1 MAQAGPQVYQQGSTL
16 LSTELLTILASF
28 SALALAVA
36 ALFVT
41 LSTRRDT
48 AAAANYVASQNKRS
62 LSLKKMA
69 EVEATLSELTDAYD
83 ALLTSHK
90 KLRSR
95 IGMRA
100 NRQEK
105 KDNEIPDPTKD
116 PAGYKKA
123 MRLKLNAQR

>member
-1 MAQAGPQVYQQGSTL
+1 M
-16 LSTELLTILASF
+16 LSTGFPQILVSF
-28 SALALAVA
+28 SALTLAVIA
-36 ALFVT
+36 IFVT
-41 LSTRRDT
+41 LSTKRTIEAT
-48 AAAANYVASQNKRS
+48 AAYVLDQNKRS

-100 NRQEK
+100 NRELK
-105 KDNEIPDPTKD
+105 KDSEIPDASTD
-116 PAGYKKA
+116 PAGYKKV
-123 MRLKLNAQR
+123 MRLKLQNKL

>member
-1 MAQAGPQVYQQGSTL
+1 MGW
-16 LSTELLTILASF
+16 LSTELFTALVSF
-28 SALALAVA
+28 CALLLAVMAIYA
-36 ALFVT
+36 AF
-41 LSTRRDT
+41 SGRRDIAAT
-48 AAAANYVASQNKRS
+48 AHYIQTQNKRS

-100 NRQEK
+100 NRQDK
-105 KDNEIPDPTKD
+105 KENEIPDSKTD
-116 PAGYKKA
+116 PAAYKRA
-123 MRLKLNAQR
+123 MRLKLNGQL